1 MGATLSQLRQLMTG
15 RRRTESGAA
24 SLSLTPARVLRWG
37 VLLLLLG
44 PTALGLAGLVAPA
57 FGLWPTLGFEH
68 VSDVAWQRW
77 WALPGLADG
86 FRLTLISGVGGTLL
100 AILLT
105 LGWLTAAAGT
115 AFGERLERLL
125 APVLAMP
132 HLALALGLLWLAA
145 PSGVLMRLLL
155 APFEVLVPPQFPL
168 PDAHGITL
176 AIGLALKE
184 APFLMLMAQT
194 ALSRLPVRAQLQAGQ
209 ALGYSIPQ
217 LRWRILMPQVIRA
230 IALPIGAVLAYS
242 LAVVDVAQVLGPTRT
257 PTLAVRLVE
266 LWRDSD
272 PTARLPASVGALVL
286 ALLVIVM
293 MALGAA
299 LGRQLL
305 RWHRDWTLNNP
316 PARACEVSGPASV
329 ARGAKSESISR
340 IIRIMLGIVTV
351 TSLLAFAVIA
361 LQSLARS
368 WFFPSLLPTRWGLES
383 WQQALAGLGDAFT
396 NSLWLAMLVA
406 TLSVILSVA
415 VFERERESGR
425 LRGFVVCLY
434 LPLLLP
440 QASFLFGFQVGWL
453 SLGASPGWPGVVIGH
468 LLFTLPYAWLTLA
481 GPWARFDVRLEQAAR
496 LLGSSR
502 LEALI
507 GIRLRLMLRP
517 LAISWAVA
525 FAVSIAQYVPT
536 VVLGG
541 GRVPTLTT
549 ETLALATGAD
559 PRLTAVAACLQACLP
574 LLIFLLARWVPAGR
588 AVVPTRG

>member
-1 MGATLSQLRQLMTG
+1 MGATLSQLTQWVADRWRVAPATG
-15 RRRTESGAA
+15 HAP
-24 SLSLTPARVLRWG
+24 LTPARVLRWG

-57 FGLWPTLGFEH
+57 FGLWPTLGFEE
-68 VSDVAWQRW
+68 VSAVAWQRW
-77 WALPGLADG
+77 WALPGLTEG
-86 FRLTLISGVGGTLL
+86 FRLTLVSGLGGTLL
-100 AILLT
+100 AVLLT
-105 LGWLTAAAGT
+105 MGWVSAAAGT
-115 AFGERLERLL
+115 RFGERMERLL
-125 APVLAMP
+125 APILAMP

-155 APFEVLVPPQFPL
+155 APFEVLVPPQYPL
-168 PDAHGITL
+168 PDAHGFSL

-194 ALSRLPVRAQLQAGQ
+194 ALSRLPVTAQLQAGQ

-217 LRWRILMPQVIRA
+217 LRWRILMPQVMRA

-272 PTARLPASVGALVL
+272 PTARLPASVGALML
-286 ALLVIVM
+286 ALLVIGM

-299 LGRQLL
+299 LGRALL
-305 RWHRDWTLNNP
+305 TWHRDWVMSHH
-316 PARACEVSGPASV
+316 PARASRLALASEVMFGRV
-329 ARGAKSESISR
+329 ACGV
-340 IIRIMLGIVTV
+340 LGGVTLI
-351 TSLLAFAVIA
+351 SLLAFVVIGV
-361 LQSLARS
+361 QSVARS
-368 WFFPSLLPTRWGLES
+368 WFFPALLPSRWGWES
-383 WQQALAGLGDAFT
+383 WHQALAGLGDAFS
-396 NSLWLAMLVA
+396 NSLWLALLVA
-406 TLSVILSVA
+406 TLAVILSVA

-453 SLGASPGWPGVVIGH
+453 SLGASPGWTGVVIGH
-468 LLFTLPYAWLTLA
+468 LLFALPYAWLTLA
-481 GPWARFDVRLEQAAR
+481 GPWARFDTRLEQAAR
-496 LLGSSR
+496 LLGRSR
-502 LEALI
+502 LEVLI

-574 LLIFLLARWVPAGR
+574 LVVYLLARAVPAGR
-588 AVVPTRG
+588 SVSPTRG

>member
-1 MGATLSQLRQLMTG
+1 MGATLSQLTQWVADRWRVAPATG
-15 RRRTESGAA
+15 HAP
-24 SLSLTPARVLRWG
+24 LTPARVLRWG

-57 FGLWPTLGFEH
+57 FGLWPTLGFEE
-68 VSDVAWQRW
+68 VSAVAWQRW
-77 WALPGLADG
+77 WALPGLAEG
-86 FRLTLISGVGGTLL
+86 FRLTLVSGLGGTLL
-100 AILLT
+100 AVLLT
-105 LGWLTAAAGT
+105 MGWVSAAAGT
-115 AFGERLERLL
+115 RFGEHMERLL
-125 APVLAMP
+125 APILAMP

-155 APFEVLVPPQFPL
+155 APFEVLVPPQYPL
-168 PDAHGITL
+168 PDAHGISL
-176 AIGLALKE
+176 AVGLALKE

-194 ALSRLPVRAQLQAGQ
+194 ALSRLPVTAQLQAGQ

-217 LRWRILMPQVIRA
+217 LRWRILMPQVMRA

-257 PTLAVRLVE
+257 PTLAVRLIE

-272 PTARLPASVGALVL
+272 PSARLPASVGALML
-286 ALLVIVM
+286 ALLVIGM

-299 LGRQLL
+299 LGRALL
-305 RWHRDWTLNNP
+305 TWHRDWALSHH
-316 PARACEVSGPASV
+316 PARASRLALASEALFGRV
-329 ARGAKSESISR
+329 ARGV
-340 IIRIMLGIVTV
+340 LGVVTLI
-351 TSLLAFAVIA
+351 SLLAFVVIGVK
-361 LQSLARS
+361 SVARS
-368 WFFPSLLPTRWGLES
+368 WFFPALLPSRWGWES
-383 WQQALAGLGDAFT
+383 WHQALAGLGDAFS
-396 NSLWLAMLVA
+396 NSLRLALLVA
-406 TLSVILSVA
+406 TLAVILSVA

-453 SLGASPGWPGVVIGH
+453 SLGASPGWAGVVIGH
-468 LLFTLPYAWLTLA
+468 LLFALPYAWLTLA
-481 GPWARFDVRLEQAAR
+481 GPWARFDTRLEQAAR
-496 LLGSSR
+496 LLGRSR
-502 LEALI
+502 LEVLI

-574 LLIFLLARWVPAGR
+574 LVVYLLARAVPAGR
-588 AVVPTRG
+588 SVSPTRG

>member
-1 MGATLSQLRQLMTG
+1 MGATLSQLTQWLAERWRAERPAG
-15 RRRTESGAA
+15 RLA
-24 SLSLTPARVLRWG
+24 LTPARLLRWA

-57 FGLWPTLGFEH
+57 LGLWPALGFEE
-68 VSDVAWQRW
+68 VSAIAWQRW

-86 FRLTLISGVGGTLL
+86 LRLTLVSGIGGTLL
-100 AILLT
+100 AVLLT
-105 LGWLTAAAGT
+105 MGWLAAAAGT
-115 AFGERLERLL
+115 RFGERLERLL

-155 APFEVLVPPQFPL
+155 APFEVLAPAQYPL

-176 AIGLALKE
+176 ALGLALKE

-194 ALSRLPVRAQLQAGQ
+194 ALSRLPVTAQLQAGQ

-217 LRWRILMPQVIRA
+217 LRWRILMPQVMRA

-272 PTARLPASVGALVL
+272 PSSRLPASVGALLL
-286 ALLVIVM
+286 ALLVIVV

-299 LGRQLL
+299 VGRYLL
-305 RWHRDWTLNNP
+305 NRHRDWVLDNP
-316 PARACEVSGPASV
+316 APRAAVRKGQ
-329 ARGAKSESISR
+329 RGR
-340 IIRIMLGIVTV
+340 VIRVLLGTV
-351 TSLLAFAVIA
+351 TAVSLLAFAVIA
-361 LQSLARS
+361 VQSLARS
-368 WFFPSLLPTRWGLES
+368 WFFPSLLPARWGLES
-383 WQQALAGLGDAFT
+383 WQQALSGLGGAFS
-396 NSLWLAMLVA
+396 NSLWLAVLVA
-406 TLSVILSVA
+406 TLAVMLSVA
-415 VFERERESGR
+415 VFEREREVGR

-453 SLGASPGWPGVVIGH
+453 SLGADPGWVGVVIGH
-468 LLFTLPYAWLTLA
+468 LLFALPYAWLTLA

-496 LLGSSR
+496 LLGRSR
-502 LEALI
+502 LEVLI

-574 LLIFLLARWVPAGR
+574 LLIFLLARAVPAGR
-588 AVVPTRG
+588 ALAPIRG

>member
-1 MGATLSQLRQLMTG
+1 MGATLSQLTQWVADRWRVAPATG
-15 RRRTESGAA
+15 HAP
-24 SLSLTPARVLRWG
+24 LTPARVLRWG

-57 FGLWPTLGFEH
+57 FGLWPTLGFEE
-68 VSDVAWQRW
+68 VSAVAWQRW
-77 WALPGLADG
+77 WALPGLAEG
-86 FRLTLISGVGGTLL
+86 FRLTLVSGLGGTLL
-100 AILLT
+100 AVLLT
-105 LGWLTAAAGT
+105 MGWVSAAAGT
-115 AFGERLERLL
+115 RFGERMERLL
-125 APVLAMP
+125 APILAMP

-155 APFEVLVPPQFPL
+155 APFEVLVPPQYPL
-168 PDAHGITL
+168 PDAHGISL
-176 AIGLALKE
+176 AVGLALKE

-194 ALSRLPVRAQLQAGQ
+194 ALSRLPVTAQLQAGQ

-217 LRWRILMPQVIRA
+217 LRWRILMPQVMRA

-257 PTLAVRLVE
+257 PTLAVRLIE

-272 PTARLPASVGALVL
+272 PSARLPASVGALML
-286 ALLVIVM
+286 ALLVIGM

-299 LGRQLL
+299 LGRALL
-305 RWHRDWTLNNP
+305 AWHRDWVLSHH
-316 PARACEVSGPASV
+316 PARASRLALASEALFGRV
-329 ARGAKSESISR
+329 ARGV
-340 IIRIMLGIVTV
+340 LGVVTLI
-351 TSLLAFAVIA
+351 SLLAFVVIGV
-361 LQSLARS
+361 QSVARS
-368 WFFPSLLPTRWGLES
+368 WFFPALLPSHWGWES
-383 WQQALAGLGDAFT
+383 WQQALAGLGDAFS
-396 NSLWLAMLVA
+396 NSLWLALLVA
-406 TLSVILSVA
+406 TLAVILSVA

-453 SLGASPGWPGVVIGH
+453 SLGASPDWAGVVIGH
-468 LLFTLPYAWLTLA
+468 LLFALPYAWLTLA
-481 GPWARFDVRLEQAAR
+481 GPWARFDTRLEQAAR
-496 LLGSSR
+496 LLGRSR
-502 LEALI
+502 LEVLI

-574 LLIFLLARWVPAGR
+574 LVVYLLARAVPAGR
-588 AVVPTRG
+588 SVSPTRG

>member
-1 MGATLSQLRQLMTG
+1 MGATLSQLTQWLAERWRAERPAG
-15 RRRTESGAA
+15 RLA
-24 SLSLTPARVLRWG
+24 LTPARLLRWA

-57 FGLWPTLGFEH
+57 LGLWPALGFEE
-68 VSDVAWQRW
+68 VSAIAWQRW

-86 FRLTLISGVGGTLL
+86 LRLTLVSGIGGTLL
-100 AILLT
+100 AVLLT
-105 LGWLTAAAGT
+105 MGWLAAAAGT
-115 AFGERLERLL
+115 RFGERLERLL

-155 APFEVLVPPQFPL
+155 APFEVLVPPQYPL

-176 AIGLALKE
+176 ALGLALKE

-194 ALSRLPVRAQLQAGQ
+194 ALSRLPVTAQLQAGQ
-209 ALGYSIPQ
+209 ALGYNIPQ
-217 LRWRILMPQVIRA
+217 LRWRILMPQVMRA

-272 PTARLPASVGALVL
+272 PSSRLPASVGALLL
-286 ALLVIVM
+286 ALLVIVV

-299 LGRQLL
+299 LGRYLL
-305 RWHRDWTLNNP
+305 NRHRDWVLDNP
-316 PARACEVSGPASV
+316 APRAAVRKGQ
-329 ARGAKSESISR
+329 RGR
-340 IIRIMLGIVTV
+340 VIRVLLGTV
-351 TSLLAFAVIA
+351 TAVSLLAFAVIA
-361 LQSLARS
+361 VQSLARS
-368 WFFPSLLPTRWGLES
+368 WFFPSLLPARWGLES
-383 WQQALAGLGDAFT
+383 WQQALSGLGGAFS
-396 NSLWLAMLVA
+396 NSLWLAVLVA
-406 TLSVILSVA
+406 TLAVMLSVA
-415 VFERERESGR
+415 VFEREREVGR

-453 SLGASPGWPGVVIGH
+453 SLGADPGWVGVVIGH
-468 LLFTLPYAWLTLA
+468 LLFALPYAWLTLA

-496 LLGSSR
+496 LLGRSR
-502 LEALI
+502 LEVLI

-574 LLIFLLARWVPAGR
+574 LLIFLLARAVPAGR
-588 AVVPTRG
+588 ALAPIRG

>member
-1 MGATLSQLRQLMTG
+1 MGATLSQLTQWLAERWRAERPAG
-15 RRRTESGAA
+15 RLA
-24 SLSLTPARVLRWG
+24 LTPARLLRWA

-57 FGLWPTLGFEH
+57 LGLWPALGFEE
-68 VSDVAWQRW
+68 VSAIAWQRW

-86 FRLTLISGVGGTLL
+86 LRLTLVSGIGGTLL
-100 AILLT
+100 AVLLT
-105 LGWLTAAAGT
+105 MGWLAAAAGT
-115 AFGERLERLL
+115 RFGERLERLL

-132 HLALALGLLWLAA
+132 HLTLALGLLWLAA

-155 APFEVLVPPQFPL
+155 APFEVLVPPQYPL

-176 AIGLALKE
+176 ALGLALKE

-194 ALSRLPVRAQLQAGQ
+194 ALSRLPVTAQLQAGQ

-217 LRWRILMPQVIRA
+217 LRWRILMPQVMRA

-272 PTARLPASVGALVL
+272 PSSRLPASVGALLL
-286 ALLVIVM
+286 ALLVIVV

-299 LGRQLL
+299 VGRYLL
-305 RWHRDWTLNNP
+305 NRHRDWVLDNP
-316 PARACEVSGPASV
+316 APRAAVRPGRKGQ
-329 ARGAKSESISR
+329 RGR
-340 IIRIMLGIVTV
+340 VIRVLLGTV
-351 TSLLAFAVIA
+351 TAVSLLAFAVIA
-361 LQSLARS
+361 VQSLARS
-368 WFFPSLLPTRWGLES
+368 WFFPSLLPARWGLES
-383 WQQALAGLGDAFT
+383 WQQALSGLGGAFS
-396 NSLWLAMLVA
+396 NSLWLAVLVA
-406 TLSVILSVA
+406 TLAVMLSVA
-415 VFERERESGR
+415 VFEREREVGR

-453 SLGASPGWPGVVIGH
+453 SLGADPGWVGVVIGH
-468 LLFTLPYAWLTLA
+468 LLFALPYAWLTLA

-496 LLGSSR
+496 LLGRSR
-502 LEALI
+502 LEVLI

-574 LLIFLLARWVPAGR
+574 LLIFLLARAVPAGR
-588 AVVPTRG
+588 ALAPIRG

>member
-1 MGATLSQLRQLMTG
+1 MGATLSQLTQWLAERWRAERPAG
-15 RRRTESGAA
+15 RLA
-24 SLSLTPARVLRWG
+24 LTPARLLRWA

-57 FGLWPTLGFEH
+57 LGLWPALGFEE
-68 VSDVAWQRW
+68 VSAIAWQRW

-86 FRLTLISGVGGTLL
+86 LRLTLVSGIGGTLL
-100 AILLT
+100 AVLLT
-105 LGWLTAAAGT
+105 MGWLAAAAGT
-115 AFGERLERLL
+115 RFGERLERLL

-155 APFEVLVPPQFPL
+155 APFEVLVPPQYPL

-176 AIGLALKE
+176 ALGLALKE

-194 ALSRLPVRAQLQAGQ
+194 ALSRLPVTAQLQAGQ

-217 LRWRILMPQVIRA
+217 LRWRILMPQVMRA

-272 PTARLPASVGALVL
+272 PSSRLPASVGALLL
-286 ALLVIVM
+286 ALLVIVV

-299 LGRQLL
+299 VGRYLL
-305 RWHRDWTLNNP
+305 NRHRDWVLDNP
-316 PARACEVSGPASV
+316 APRAAVRKGQ
-329 ARGAKSESISR
+329 RGR
-340 IIRIMLGIVTV
+340 VIRVLLGTV
-351 TSLLAFAVIA
+351 TAVSLLAFAVIA
-361 LQSLARS
+361 VQSLARS
-368 WFFPSLLPTRWGLES
+368 WFFPSLLPARWGLES
-383 WQQALAGLGDAFT
+383 WQQALSGLGGAFS
-396 NSLWLAMLVA
+396 NSLWLAVLVA
-406 TLSVILSVA
+406 TLAVMLSVA
-415 VFERERESGR
+415 VFEREREVGR

-453 SLGASPGWPGVVIGH
+453 SLGADPGWVGVVIGH
-468 LLFTLPYAWLTLA
+468 LLFALPYAWLTLA

-496 LLGSSR
+496 LLGRSR
-502 LEALI
+502 LEVLI

-574 LLIFLLARWVPAGR
+574 LLIFLLARAVPAGR
-588 AVVPTRG
+588 ALAPIRG

>member
-1 MGATLSQLRQLMTG
+1 MGATLSQLTQWVADRWRVAPATG
-15 RRRTESGAA
+15 HAP
-24 SLSLTPARVLRWG
+24 LTPARVLRWG

-57 FGLWPTLGFEH
+57 FGLWPTLGFEE
-68 VSDVAWQRW
+68 VSAVAWQRW
-77 WALPGLADG
+77 WALPGLAEG
-86 FRLTLISGVGGTLL
+86 FRLTLVSGLGGTLL
-100 AILLT
+100 AVLLT
-105 LGWLTAAAGT
+105 MGWVSAAAGT
-115 AFGERLERLL
+115 RFGERMERLL
-125 APVLAMP
+125 APILAMP

-155 APFEVLVPPQFPL
+155 APFEVLVPPQYPL
-168 PDAHGITL
+168 PDAHGISL
-176 AIGLALKE
+176 AVGLALKE

-194 ALSRLPVRAQLQAGQ
+194 ALSRLPVTAQLQAGQ

-217 LRWRILMPQVIRA
+217 LRWRILMPQVMRA

-272 PTARLPASVGALVL
+272 PTARLPASVGALIL
-286 ALLVIVM
+286 ALLVIGM

-299 LGRQLL
+299 LGRALL
-305 RWHRDWTLNNP
+305 TWHRDWVLSHH
-316 PARACEVSGPASV
+316 PARASRLALASEVMFGRV
-329 ARGAKSESISR
+329 ARGV
-340 IIRIMLGIVTV
+340 LGVVTLI
-351 TSLLAFAVIA
+351 SLLAFVVIGV
-361 LQSLARS
+361 QSVARS
-368 WFFPSLLPTRWGLES
+368 WFFPALLPSRWGWES
-383 WQQALAGLGDAFT
+383 WHQALAGLGDAFS
-396 NSLWLAMLVA
+396 NSLWLALLVA
-406 TLSVILSVA
+406 TLAVILSVA

-453 SLGASPGWPGVVIGH
+453 SLGASPGWTGVVIGH
-468 LLFTLPYAWLTLA
+468 LLFALPYAWLTLA
-481 GPWARFDVRLEQAAR
+481 GPWARFDTRLEQAAR
-496 LLGSSR
+496 LLGRSR
-502 LEALI
+502 LEVLI

-559 PRLTAVAACLQACLP
+559 PRLTAVAACLQAFLP
-574 LLIFLLARWVPAGR
+574 LLVYLLARAVPAGR
-588 AVVPTRG
+588 SVSPTRG

>member
-1 MGATLSQLRQLMTG
+1 VGATLSQLTQWLAERWRAERPAG
-15 RRRTESGAA
+15 RLA
-24 SLSLTPARVLRWG
+24 LTPARLLRWA

-57 FGLWPTLGFEH
+57 LGLWPALGFEE
-68 VSDVAWQRW
+68 VSAIAWQRW

-86 FRLTLISGVGGTLL
+86 LRLTLVSGIGGTLL
-100 AILLT
+100 AVLLT
-105 LGWLTAAAGT
+105 MGWLAAAAGT
-115 AFGERLERLL
+115 RFGERLERLL

-155 APFEVLVPPQFPL
+155 APFEVLVPPQYPL

-176 AIGLALKE
+176 ALGLALKE

-194 ALSRLPVRAQLQAGQ
+194 ALSRLPVTAQLQAGQ

-217 LRWRILMPQVIRA
+217 LRWRILMPQVMRA

-272 PTARLPASVGALVL
+272 PSSRLPASVGALLL
-286 ALLVIVM
+286 ALLVIVV

-299 LGRQLL
+299 VGRYLL
-305 RWHRDWTLNNP
+305 NRHRDWVLDNP
-316 PARACEVSGPASV
+316 APRAAARPGRKGQ
-329 ARGAKSESISR
+329 RGR
-340 IIRIMLGIVTV
+340 VIRVLLGTV
-351 TSLLAFAVIA
+351 TAVSLLAFAVIA
-361 LQSLARS
+361 VQSLARS
-368 WFFPSLLPTRWGLES
+368 WFFPSLLPARWGLES
-383 WQQALAGLGDAFT
+383 WQQALSGLGGAFS
-396 NSLWLAMLVA
+396 NSLWLAVLVA
-406 TLSVILSVA
+406 TLAVMLSVA
-415 VFERERESGR
+415 VFEREREVGR

-453 SLGASPGWPGVVIGH
+453 SLGADPGWVGVVIGH
-468 LLFTLPYAWLTLA
+468 LLFALPYAWLTLA

-496 LLGSSR
+496 LLGRSR
-502 LEALI
+502 LEVLI

-574 LLIFLLARWVPAGR
+574 LLIFLLARAVPAGR
-588 AVVPTRG
+588 ALAPIRG

>member
-1 MGATLSQLRQLMTG
+1 M
-15 RRRTESGAA
+15 
-24 SLSLTPARVLRWG
+24 TPARLLRWA

-57 FGLWPTLGFEH
+57 LGLWPALGFEE
-68 VSDVAWQRW
+68 VSAIAWQRW

-86 FRLTLISGVGGTLL
+86 LRLTLVSGIGGTLL
-100 AILLT
+100 AVLLT
-105 LGWLTAAAGT
+105 MGWLAAAAGT
-115 AFGERLERLL
+115 RFGERLERLL

-155 APFEVLVPPQFPL
+155 APFEVLAPPQYPL

-176 AIGLALKE
+176 ALGLALKE

-194 ALSRLPVRAQLQAGQ
+194 ALSRLPVTAQLQAGQ

-217 LRWRILMPQVIRA
+217 LRWRILMPQVMRA

-272 PTARLPASVGALVL
+272 PSSRLPASVGALLL
-286 ALLVIVM
+286 ALLVIVV

-299 LGRQLL
+299 VGRYLL
-305 RWHRDWTLNNP
+305 NRHRDWVLDNP
-316 PARACEVSGPASV
+316 APRAAARPGRKGQ
-329 ARGAKSESISR
+329 RGR
-340 IIRIMLGIVTV
+340 VIRVLLGTV
-351 TSLLAFAVIA
+351 TAVSLLAFAVIA
-361 LQSLARS
+361 VQSLARS
-368 WFFPSLLPTRWGLES
+368 WFFPSLLPARWGLES
-383 WQQALAGLGDAFT
+383 WQQALSGLGGAFS
-396 NSLWLAMLVA
+396 NSLWLAVLVA
-406 TLSVILSVA
+406 TLAVMLSVA
-415 VFERERESGR
+415 VFEREREVGR

-453 SLGASPGWPGVVIGH
+453 SLGADPGWVGVVIGH
-468 LLFTLPYAWLTLA
+468 LLFALPYAWLTLA

-496 LLGSSR
+496 LLGRSR
-502 LEALI
+502 LEVLI

-574 LLIFLLARWVPAGR
+574 LLIFLLARAVPAGR
-588 AVVPTRG
+588 ALAPIRG

>member
-1 MGATLSQLRQLMTG
+1 M
-15 RRRTESGAA
+15 
-24 SLSLTPARVLRWG
+24 TPARLLRWA

-57 FGLWPTLGFEH
+57 LGLWPALGFEE
-68 VSDVAWQRW
+68 VSAIAWQRW

-86 FRLTLISGVGGTLL
+86 LRLTLVSGIGGTLL
-100 AILLT
+100 AVLLT
-105 LGWLTAAAGT
+105 MGWLAAAAGT
-115 AFGERLERLL
+115 RFGERLERLL

-155 APFEVLVPPQFPL
+155 APFEVLVPPQYPL

-176 AIGLALKE
+176 ALGLALKE

-194 ALSRLPVRAQLQAGQ
+194 ALSRLPVTAQLQAGQ

-217 LRWRILMPQVIRA
+217 LRWRILMPQVMRA

-272 PTARLPASVGALVL
+272 PSSRLPASVGALLL
-286 ALLVIVM
+286 ALLVIVV

-299 LGRQLL
+299 VGRYLL
-305 RWHRDWTLNNP
+305 NRHRDWVLDNP
-316 PARACEVSGPASV
+316 APRAAVRKGQ
-329 ARGAKSESISR
+329 RGR
-340 IIRIMLGIVTV
+340 VIRVLLGTV
-351 TSLLAFAVIA
+351 TAVSLLAFAVIA
-361 LQSLARS
+361 VQSLARS
-368 WFFPSLLPTRWGLES
+368 WFFPSLLPARWGLES
-383 WQQALAGLGDAFT
+383 WQQALSGLGGAFS
-396 NSLWLAMLVA
+396 NSLWLAVLVA
-406 TLSVILSVA
+406 TLAVMLSVA
-415 VFERERESGR
+415 VFEREREVGR

-453 SLGASPGWPGVVIGH
+453 SLGADPGWVGVVIGH
-468 LLFTLPYAWLTLA
+468 LLFALPYAWLTLA

-496 LLGSSR
+496 LLGRSR
-502 LEALI
+502 LEVLI

-574 LLIFLLARWVPAGR
+574 LLIFLLARAVPAGR
-588 AVVPTRG
+588 ALAPIRG

>member
-1 MGATLSQLRQLMTG
+1 MGATLSQLTQWVADRWRVAPATG
-15 RRRTESGAA
+15 HAP
-24 SLSLTPARVLRWG
+24 LTPARVLRWG

-57 FGLWPTLGFEH
+57 FGLWPTLGFEQ
-68 VSDVAWQRW
+68 VSAVAWQRW
-77 WALPGLADG
+77 WALPGLAEG
-86 FRLTLISGVGGTLL
+86 FRLTLVSGLGGTLL
-100 AILLT
+100 AVLLT
-105 LGWLTAAAGT
+105 MGWVSAAAGT
-115 AFGERLERLL
+115 RFGERMERLL
-125 APVLAMP
+125 APILAMP

-155 APFEVLVPPQFPL
+155 APFEVLVPPQYPL
-168 PDAHGITL
+168 PDAHGISL
-176 AIGLALKE
+176 AVGLALKE
-184 APFLMLMAQT
+184 APFLMLMSQT
-194 ALSRLPVRAQLQAGQ
+194 ALSRLPVTAQLQAGQ

-217 LRWRILMPQVIRA
+217 LRWRILMPQVMRA

-257 PTLAVRLVE
+257 PTLAVRLIE

-272 PTARLPASVGALVL
+272 PTARLPASVGALML
-286 ALLVIVM
+286 ALLVIGM
-293 MALGAA
+293 MALGAT
-299 LGRQLL
+299 LGRALL
-305 RWHRDWTLNNP
+305 AWHRGWVLSHHP
-316 PARACEVSGPASV
+316 ERASRLALASEAMFGRV
-329 ARGAKSESISR
+329 ARGV
-340 IIRIMLGIVTV
+340 LGVVTLI
-351 TSLLAFAVIA
+351 SLLAFVVIGV
-361 LQSLARS
+361 QSVARS
-368 WFFPSLLPTRWGLES
+368 WFFPALLPSRWGWES
-383 WQQALAGLGDAFT
+383 WQQALAGLGDAFS
-396 NSLWLAMLVA
+396 NSLWLALLVA
-406 TLSVILSVA
+406 TLAVILSVA

-453 SLGASPGWPGVVIGH
+453 SLGASPGWAGVVIGH
-468 LLFTLPYAWLTLA
+468 LLFALPYAWLTLA
-481 GPWARFDVRLEQAAR
+481 GPWARFDTRLEQAAR
-496 LLGSSR
+496 LLGRSR
-502 LEALI
+502 LEVLI

-574 LLIFLLARWVPAGR
+574 LVVYLLARAVPAGR
-588 AVVPTRG
+588 SVSPTRG

>member
-1 MGATLSQLRQLMTG
+1 MGATLSQLTQWVADRWRVAPATG
-15 RRRTESGAA
+15 HAP
-24 SLSLTPARVLRWG
+24 LTPARVLRWG

-57 FGLWPTLGFEH
+57 FGLWPTLGFEE
-68 VSDVAWQRW
+68 VSAVAWQRW
-77 WALPGLADG
+77 WALPGLAEG
-86 FRLTLISGVGGTLL
+86 FRLTLVSGLGGTLL
-100 AILLT
+100 AVLLT
-105 LGWLTAAAGT
+105 MGWVSAAAGT
-115 AFGERLERLL
+115 RFGERMERLL
-125 APVLAMP
+125 APILAMP

-155 APFEVLVPPQFPL
+155 APFEVLVPPQYPL
-168 PDAHGITL
+168 PDAHGISL

-194 ALSRLPVRAQLQAGQ
+194 ALSRLPVTAQLQAGQ
-209 ALGYSIPQ
+209 ALGYSISQ
-217 LRWRILMPQVIRA
+217 LRWRILMPQVMRA

-257 PTLAVRLVE
+257 PTLAVRLIE

-272 PTARLPASVGALVL
+272 PSARLPASVGALML
-286 ALLVIVM
+286 ALLVIGM

-299 LGRQLL
+299 LGRALL
-305 RWHRDWTLNNP
+305 AWHRDWVLSHH
-316 PARACEVSGPASV
+316 PARASRLALASEAMFGRV
-329 ARGAKSESISR
+329 ARGV
-340 IIRIMLGIVTV
+340 LGVVTLI
-351 TSLLAFAVIA
+351 SLLAFVVIGV
-361 LQSLARS
+361 QSVARS
-368 WFFPSLLPTRWGLES
+368 WFFPALLPSRWGWES
-383 WQQALAGLGDAFT
+383 WQQALAGLGDAFS
-396 NSLWLAMLVA
+396 NSLWLALLVA
-406 TLSVILSVA
+406 TLAVILSVA

-453 SLGASPGWPGVVIGH
+453 SLGASPGWVGVVIGH
-468 LLFTLPYAWLTLA
+468 LLFALPYAWLTLA
-481 GPWARFDVRLEQAAR
+481 GPWARFDTRLEQAAR
-496 LLGSSR
+496 LLGRSR
-502 LEALI
+502 LEVLI

-574 LLIFLLARWVPAGR
+574 LVVYLLARAVPAGR
-588 AVVPTRG
+588 SVSPTRG

>member
-1 MGATLSQLRQLMTG
+1 MGATLSQLTQWVAERWRVAPANG
-15 RRRTESGAA
+15 HAP
-24 SLSLTPARVLRWG
+24 LTPARVLRWG

-57 FGLWPTLGFEH
+57 FGLWPTLGYEQ
-68 VSDVAWQRW
+68 VSAIAWQRW
-77 WALPGLADG
+77 WALPGLAEG
-86 FRLTLISGVGGTLL
+86 FRLTLVSGIGGTLL
-100 AILLT
+100 AVLLT
-105 LGWLTAAAGT
+105 MGWISASAGT
-115 AFGERLERLL
+115 RFGERMERLL
-125 APVLAMP
+125 APMLAMP

-155 APFEVLVPPQFPL
+155 APFEVLVPPQYPL
-168 PDAHGITL
+168 PDAHGISL
-176 AIGLALKE
+176 AVGLALKE

-194 ALSRLPVRAQLQAGQ
+194 ALSRLPVTAQLQAGQ
-209 ALGYSIPQ
+209 ALGYSIAQ
-217 LRWRILMPQVIRA
+217 LRWRILMPQVMRA

-257 PTLAVRLVE
+257 PTLAVRLIE

-286 ALLVIVM
+286 ALLVIGM
-293 MALGAA
+293 MAFGVA
-299 LGRQLL
+299 LGRYLL
-305 RWHRDWTLNNP
+305 NRHRDWVLSHH
-316 PARACEVSGPASV
+316 PARASRLALVSEGMIGRAARSV
-329 ARGAKSESISR
+329 
-340 IIRIMLGIVTV
+340 LGVVTLI
-351 TSLLAFAVIA
+351 SLLAFVVIGV
-361 LQSLARS
+361 QSVARS
-368 WFFPSLLPTRWGLES
+368 WFFPALLPSRWGWES
-383 WQQALAGLGDAFT
+383 WEQALAGLGDAFG
-396 NSLWLAMLVA
+396 NSLWLALLVA
-406 TLSVILSVA
+406 TLAVALSVA

-453 SLGASPGWPGVVIGH
+453 SLGASPGWTGVVIGH
-468 LLFTLPYAWLTLA
+468 LLFALPYAWLTLA

-496 LLGSSR
+496 LLGRSR
-502 LEALI
+502 LEVLI

-574 LLIFLLARWVPAGR
+574 LLIYLLARGVPAGR
-588 AVVPTRG
+588 SVAPTRG

>member
-1 MGATLSQLRQLMTG
+1 MGATLSQLTQWLAERWRAERPAG
-15 RRRTESGAA
+15 RLA
-24 SLSLTPARVLRWG
+24 LTPARLLRWA

-57 FGLWPTLGFEH
+57 LGLWPALGFEE
-68 VSDVAWQRW
+68 VSAIAWQRW

-86 FRLTLISGVGGTLL
+86 LRLTLVSGIGGTLL
-100 AILLT
+100 AVLLT
-105 LGWLTAAAGT
+105 MGWLAAAAGT
-115 AFGERLERLL
+115 RFGERLERLL

-155 APFEVLVPPQFPL
+155 APFEVLVPPQYPL

-176 AIGLALKE
+176 ALGLALKE

-194 ALSRLPVRAQLQAGQ
+194 ALSRLPVTAQLQAGQ

-217 LRWRILMPQVIRA
+217 LRWRILMPQVMRA

-272 PTARLPASVGALVL
+272 PSSRLPASVGALLL
-286 ALLVIVM
+286 ALLVIVV

-299 LGRQLL
+299 VGRYLL
-305 RWHRDWTLNNP
+305 NRHRDWVLDNP
-316 PARACEVSGPASV
+316 APRAAARPGRKGQ
-329 ARGAKSESISR
+329 RGR
-340 IIRIMLGIVTV
+340 VIRVLLGTV
-351 TSLLAFAVIA
+351 TAVSLLAFAVIA
-361 LQSLARS
+361 VQSLARS
-368 WFFPSLLPTRWGLES
+368 WFFPSLLPARWGLES
-383 WQQALAGLGDAFT
+383 WQQALSGLGGAFS
-396 NSLWLAMLVA
+396 NSLWLAVLVA
-406 TLSVILSVA
+406 TLAVMLSVA
-415 VFERERESGR
+415 VFEREREVGR

-453 SLGASPGWPGVVIGH
+453 SLGADPGWVGVVIGH
-468 LLFTLPYAWLTLA
+468 LLFALPYAWLTLA

-496 LLGSSR
+496 LLGRSR
-502 LEALI
+502 LEVLI

-574 LLIFLLARWVPAGR
+574 LLIFLLARAVPAGR
-588 AVVPTRG
+588 ALAPIRG

>member
-1 MGATLSQLRQLMTG
+1 MGATLSQLTQWLAERWRAERPAG
-15 RRRTESGAA
+15 RLA
-24 SLSLTPARVLRWG
+24 LTPARLLRWA

-57 FGLWPTLGFEH
+57 LGLWPALGFEE
-68 VSDVAWQRW
+68 VSAIAWQRW

-86 FRLTLISGVGGTLL
+86 LRLTLVSGIGGTLL
-100 AILLT
+100 AVLLT
-105 LGWLTAAAGT
+105 MGWLAAAAGT
-115 AFGERLERLL
+115 RFGERLERLL

-155 APFEVLVPPQFPL
+155 APFEVLAPPQYPL

-176 AIGLALKE
+176 ALGLALKE

-194 ALSRLPVRAQLQAGQ
+194 ALSRLPVTAQLQAGQ

-217 LRWRILMPQVIRA
+217 LRWRILMPQVMRA

-272 PTARLPASVGALVL
+272 PSSRLPASVGALLL
-286 ALLVIVM
+286 ALLVIVV

-299 LGRQLL
+299 VGRYLL
-305 RWHRDWTLNNP
+305 NRHRDWVLDNP
-316 PARACEVSGPASV
+316 APRAAARPGRKGQ
-329 ARGAKSESISR
+329 RGR
-340 IIRIMLGIVTV
+340 VIRVLLGTV
-351 TSLLAFAVIA
+351 TAVSLLAFAVIA
-361 LQSLARS
+361 VQSLARS
-368 WFFPSLLPTRWGLES
+368 WFFPSLLPARWGLES
-383 WQQALAGLGDAFT
+383 WQQALSGLGGAFS
-396 NSLWLAMLVA
+396 NSLWLAVLVA
-406 TLSVILSVA
+406 TLAVMLSVA
-415 VFERERESGR
+415 VFEREREVGR

-453 SLGASPGWPGVVIGH
+453 SLGADPGWVGVVIGH
-468 LLFTLPYAWLTLA
+468 LLFALPYAWLTLA

-496 LLGSSR
+496 LLGRSR
-502 LEALI
+502 LEVLI

-574 LLIFLLARWVPAGR
+574 LLIFLLARAVPAGR
-588 AVVPTRG
+588 ALAPIRG

>member
-1 MGATLSQLRQLMTG
+1 VGATLSQLTQWLAERWRAERPAG
-15 RRRTESGAA
+15 RLA
-24 SLSLTPARVLRWG
+24 LTPARLLRWA

-57 FGLWPTLGFEH
+57 FGLWPALGFEE
-68 VSDVAWQRW
+68 VSAIAWQRW

-86 FRLTLISGVGGTLL
+86 LRLTLVSGIGGTLL
-100 AILLT
+100 AVLLT
-105 LGWLTAAAGT
+105 MGWLAAAAGT
-115 AFGERLERLL
+115 RFGERLERLL

-155 APFEVLVPPQFPL
+155 APFEVLVPPQYPL

-176 AIGLALKE
+176 ALGLALKE

-194 ALSRLPVRAQLQAGQ
+194 ALSRLPVTAQLQAGQ
-209 ALGYSIPQ
+209 ALGYSISQ
-217 LRWRILMPQVIRA
+217 LRWRILMPQVMRA

-272 PTARLPASVGALVL
+272 PSSRLPASVGALLL
-286 ALLVIVM
+286 ALLVIVV

-299 LGRQLL
+299 VGRYLL
-305 RWHRDWTLNNP
+305 NRHRDWVLDNP
-316 PARACEVSGPASV
+316 APRAAARPGRKGQ
-329 ARGAKSESISR
+329 RGR
-340 IIRIMLGIVTV
+340 VIRVLLGTV
-351 TSLLAFAVIA
+351 TAVSLLAFAVIA
-361 LQSLARS
+361 VQSLARS
-368 WFFPSLLPTRWGLES
+368 WFFPSLLPARWGLES
-383 WQQALAGLGDAFT
+383 WQQALSGLGGAFS
-396 NSLWLAMLVA
+396 NSLWLAVLVA
-406 TLSVILSVA
+406 TLAVMLSVV
-415 VFERERESGR
+415 VFEREREVGR

-453 SLGASPGWPGVVIGH
+453 SLGADPGWVGVVIGH
-468 LLFTLPYAWLTLA
+468 LLFALPYAWLTLA

-496 LLGSSR
+496 LLGRSR
-502 LEALI
+502 LEVLI

-574 LLIFLLARWVPAGR
+574 LLIFLLARAVPAGR
-588 AVVPTRG
+588 ALAPIRG

>member
-1 MGATLSQLRQLMTG
+1 MGATLSQLIQLITG
-15 RRRTESGAA
+15 RRRAESGTA
-24 SLSLTPARVLRWG
+24 SLSLTPARVLRWL

-57 FGLWPTLGFEH
+57 FGLWPTLGFENI
-68 VSDVAWQRW
+68 SGVAWQRW

-86 FRLTLISGVGGTLL
+86 FRLTLISGIGGTLL

-105 LGWLTAAAGT
+105 LGWLSAAAGT
-115 AFGERLERLL
+115 PFGERLERLL

-194 ALSRLPVRAQLQAGQ
+194 TLSRLPVTAQMQAGQ
-209 ALGYSIPQ
+209 ALGYSLPQ
-217 LRWRILMPQVIRA
+217 LRWRILMPQVMRA

-286 ALLVIVM
+286 ALLVIVT

-305 RWHRDWTLNNP
+305 NWHRDWTLNTP
-316 PARACEVSGPASV
+316 PPGMPDVPGSSGSARLD
-329 ARGAKSESISR
+329 SIGR
-340 IIRIMLGIVTV
+340 AIRVMLGIVTAI
-351 TSLLAFAVIA
+351 SLLAFAVIA
-361 LQSLARS
+361 LQSLARV

-396 NSLWLAMLVA
+396 NSLWLAVLVA
-406 TLSVILSVA
+406 TLSVILSIA

-425 LRGFVVCLY
+425 LRGFIVCLY

-453 SLGASPGWPGVVIGH
+453 SLGANPGWPGVVIGH
-468 LLFTLPYAWLTLA
+468 LLFALPYAWLTLA

-502 LEALI
+502 LEVLI

-588 AVVPTRG
+588 AVTPTRG